1 MYVIV
6 KSGTREFVA
15 DMTKSRTGKSY
26 TRNVFEAKLFDSE
39 EQARHDLCPVN
50 ERVARLETLLKGA
63 SG

>member
-6 KSGTREFVA
+6 KCGTREFVA

-26 TRNVFEAKLFDSE
+26 TRNVFEAKLFETE
-39 EQARHDLCPVN
+39 EQAKRDICPVN

-63 SG
+63 NA